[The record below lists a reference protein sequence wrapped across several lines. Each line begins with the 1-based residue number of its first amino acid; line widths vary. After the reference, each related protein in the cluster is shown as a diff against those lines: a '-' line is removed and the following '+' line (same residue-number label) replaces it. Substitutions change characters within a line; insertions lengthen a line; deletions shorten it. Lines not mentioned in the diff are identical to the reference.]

1 MSEALNIGDEA
12 TPRRKGGF
20 RVYRR
25 AFVRDPFTLTAS
37 IFVFVVVVLAL
48 VGPFALPHDPY
59 QQSLKDRLLPP
70 LSESTD
76 SDSARY
82 WLGTDQQG
90 RDVLAR
96 LALGARVSLSV
107 GLAGVLFSGAIGT
120 SLGLAAGFFRG
131 RTENGIMR
139 LTDLQMAFPGL
150 IIAIFELFTIG
161 PGFGN
166 MLLIMALLRWPVYAR
181 VARGISLN
189 VSGQQFVESARALG
203 TSPGRII
210 WEHILPNSFSP
221 IAILGTLELV
231 HLMMLEATLSFL
243 GLGVQPP
250 DTSWGLMIAQGREY
264 IVTAWWVVVMPGL
277 VLFLMALSINLVA
290 GWAQNITD
298 PRQRARWL
306 RAGLDGD

>member
-1 MSEALNIGDEA
+1 MS
-12 TPRRKGGF
+12 
-20 RVYRR
+20 
-25 AFVRDPFTLTAS
+25 
-37 IFVFVVVVLAL
+37 
-48 VGPFALPHDPY
+48 
-59 QQSLKDRLLPP
+59 
-70 LSESTD
+70 
-76 SDSARY
+76 
-82 WLGTDQQG
+82 DQQG

-150 IIAIFELFTIG
+150 IIAIFVLFTIG

>member
-1 MSEALNIGDEA
+1 MSE
-12 TPRRKGGF
+12 TPYLGGEVQWRKG
-20 RVYRR
+20 RAHVYVR
-25 AFVRDPFTLTAS
+25 AFVREPFTLIAS
-37 IFVFVVVVLAL
+37 LFVLMVILLAL
-48 VGPFALPHDPY
+48 VGAFILPHDPY
-59 QQSLKDRLLPP
+59 QQSLQHRLLPP
-70 LSESTD
+70 LSESAD
-76 SDSARY
+76 SGLRF

-90 RDVLAR
+90 RDILSR

-107 GLAGVLFSGAIGT
+107 GVAGVLISGVIGT
-120 SLGLAAGFFRG
+120 TLGLAAGFLRG
-131 RTENGIMR
+131 RAENAIMR

-150 IIAIFELFTIG
+150 IIAIFILFIIG

-166 MLLIMALLRWPVYAR
+166 MLLVIALLRWPVYSR

-203 TSPGRII
+203 ASSGRII
-210 WEHILPNSFSP
+210 WEHILPNSLSP

-264 IVTAWWVVVMPGL
+264 IVTAWWVVVVPGFI
-277 VLFLMALSINLVA
+277 LFVTALSINLIA
-290 GWAQNITD
+290 GWVQNITD

-306 RAGLDGD
+306 RAGLKSE